1 MDDNIAPSREN
12 LTRDGAPVARTAQE
26 RVAPGR
32 FGRRIVMLCVLIAVG
47 AAGYWAFIMPR
58 GASRSRTA
66 SVPPQAVRDAEVAKR
81 DIAIV
86 LNALGTVSPL
96 GTVTVRTQISG
107 QLQSLG
113 FQEGQMVH
121 KGDFLAQVDPRPYEV
136 ALEQAQGQQ
145 AKDQALLEQA
155 QSDLNR
161 YQTLARQD
169 SIARQQA
176 DNQVFLVRQYQSALI
191 SDQSQIDSA
200 KLNIAYCH
208 IVAPLDGR
216 IGLRQVDVGNYVQNS
231 DAGGIVVITQ
241 IQPISVLFSI
251 PEDNLPAVT
260 KRLRAGAV
268 LPVEVYDR
276 ANVTKLAEGQLLT
289 TDNQVDAT
297 TGSVKLR
304 AIFPN
309 QDDTLFPQQFVNV
322 RLKVDTL
329 TDQVA
334 VPLAAIQRGSMG
346 SMVYLLRPD
355 STVTARPVTLG
366 PQEGDFV
373 SVTSGLALGDHVV
386 VDGVDRLREGAPVAV
401 RNPVDAARG
410 AAETAAPPAGERRRQ
425 RRPDQQ

>member
-1 MDDNIAPSREN
+1 
-12 LTRDGAPVARTAQE
+12 
-26 RVAPGR
+26 
-32 FGRRIVMLCVLIAVG
+32 
-47 AAGYWAFIMPR
+47 
-58 GASRSRTA
+58 
-66 SVPPQAVRDAEVAKR
+66 
-81 DIAIV
+81 
-86 LNALGTVSPL
+86 
-96 GTVTVRTQISG
+96 
-107 QLQSLG
+107 
-113 FQEGQMVH
+113 MVH